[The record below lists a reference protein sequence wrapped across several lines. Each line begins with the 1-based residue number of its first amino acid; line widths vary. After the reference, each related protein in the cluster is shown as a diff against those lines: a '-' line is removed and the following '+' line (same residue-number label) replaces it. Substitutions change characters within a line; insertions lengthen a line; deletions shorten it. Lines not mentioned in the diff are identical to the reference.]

1 MVIELCE
8 NLGVAAKETLYEMP
22 DFQIATVIRIL
33 NSKVQKV

>member
-8 NLGVAAKETLYEMP
+8 NLGVAAKEILCEMP
-22 DFQIATVIRIL
+22 NFQITTIIRIL